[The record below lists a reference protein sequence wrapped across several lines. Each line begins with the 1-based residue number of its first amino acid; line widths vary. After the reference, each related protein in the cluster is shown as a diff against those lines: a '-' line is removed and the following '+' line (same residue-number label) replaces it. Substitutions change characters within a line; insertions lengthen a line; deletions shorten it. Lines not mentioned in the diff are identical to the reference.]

1 MSIDSVYA
9 QGDDAL
15 GNVAELEVGAF
26 ALFGDLKDNLKFRTT
41 NISVPGFAVGEY
53 MVAWKSQQFPK
64 PNGKDETSKQFTS
77 QFRVDKY
84 YTVYKSLLAWW
95 EYICNSDTGAMAE
108 DVGAVSGTSNIRT
121 DIQVRTVDTNGV
133 TTNEGFKFE
142 KAYIKE
148 LTGFDYDVNSGDPL
162 SCTITWSYVKM
173 IPLF

>member
-9 QGDDAL
+9 QGDDAF
-15 GNVAELEVGAF
+15 GNVAEIEVGAF

-64 PNGKDETSKQFTS
+64 LNGKDETPKQFTS

-133 TTNEGFKFE
+133 TTSEGFKFE

-148 LTGFDYDVNSGDPL
+148 LSGLDYDVNSGDPL

>member
-26 ALFGDLKDNLKFRTT
+26 SLFGDLKDNLKFRTT

-64 PNGKDETSKQFTS
+64 PNGKDETPKLFTS

-84 YTVYKSLLAWW
+84 YIVYKALQAWW
-95 EYICNSDTGAMAE
+95 QYICNSDSGAMAE

-148 LTGFDYDVNSGDPL
+148 LSGFDYDVNSGDPL
-162 SCTITWSYVKM
+162 SCTVTWSYVKM

>member
-9 QGDDAL
+9 MGDDAIS
-15 GNVAELEVGAF
+15 NVAELEIGAF
-26 ALFGDLKDNLKFRTT
+26 SLFGDLKDNLKYRTT

-64 PNGKDETSKQFTS
+64 PNGKDETPKLFTS

-84 YTVYKSLLAWW
+84 YIVYKALQAWW
-95 EYICNSDTGAMAE
+95 QYICNSDSGAMAE

-148 LTGFDYDVNSGDPL
+148 LSGFDYDVNSGDPL
-162 SCTITWSYVKM
+162 SCTVTWSYVKM